1 MLMLTVRQDA
11 VRCREQYRV
20 CRAHRVRRG
29 HVHRG
34 RMRDDVRQSVF
45 YVLGLPF
52 WQVRVG
58 RVQRAVRHA
67 VQQLHKIVSLWAIP
81 VLCVHYELQYGLP
94 SLLGVSCGRIY
105 FNCLHCYV

>member
-1 MLMLTVRQDA
+1 
-11 VRCREQYRV
+11 
-20 CRAHRVRRG
+20 
-29 HVHRG
+29 
-34 RMRDDVRQSVF
+34 MRDDVRQSVF

-67 VQQLHKIVSLWAIP
+67 VQQLHKLVSLWAVP

-105 FNCLHCYV
+105 FNCLHCYNRYRLWYVHPMRIWAVYLQGL